1 MKHRLAALLS
11 LLWLLAW
18 GQNTTALGQ
27 ESTGRLIV
35 SPDGPYTTIAAAL
48 AAAHD
53 GDMIEVHGGTYQA
66 PLVVE
71 KSVYL
76 EGISWPVI
84 DGGGKGLV
92 VSLGAPDITF
102 RGFVVR
108 GSGIEPDRNHAG
120 ITATAPGVLI
130 ENNRLEDVLF
140 GIFLAESEN
149 SVVRG
154 NDVTSKAE
162 YDVGRKGD
170 GIRLWYSP
178 GVTVEGNSIH
188 DTRDMVV
195 WYSSDVVIRNNTI
208 RNSRYGVH
216 LMYCDGA
223 EISGNHLLDNSVGIY
238 VMYSN
243 DVRLQRNLLRGQRG
257 PSGYALGF
265 KDADNITVTE
275 NVLVDNRAGAY
286 LDGMPFSPQGF
297 GHFEGNILAFNDAGI
312 MMQPAVRGN
321 VFSNNTFWENSSQ
334 VSIQGGGAVGANTW
348 EGNTWSDY
356 AGFDADGDG
365 LGDVPYRAERFFESL
380 TDREPRL
387 QALAYSPAAQ
397 AIEFAGRSFPIIR
410 PQPKLTDTMPRLQP
424 LPIPAFARPAATS
437 PWPTVA
443 AAVGLLSIGVLGGVL
458 ATGYKRR
465 TTLRRSTAAQGAQC
479 RLDDNR
485 PVTLPSRTQ
494 DQPQG
499 RGGNNNKELPMS
511 NSQSP
516 IANRQFPIQVNSV
529 SKRYGT
535 VQALD
540 EVSFAAKEGQA
551 LALWGENGAG
561 KTTLLKAILGLID
574 FDGSLEIEGHDAK
587 QAGKLARRR
596 IGYVPQEAIFYDWP
610 VQATME
616 FYAHLKGTGNLR
628 PPSERI
634 PALLTRLGLA
644 EHADKPVPALSGGL
658 KQRLALAIALLA
670 DPPVLLLDEP
680 TTNLDAQARRDY
692 LALLAGLRLEGKTI
706 IFASHRLEEVLALA
720 DQVLLLEQGQLL
732 EIIGPQAL
740 QVRLAPEVE
749 LTLWVAEGQRP
760 AALVHLQQAGL
771 ATHLNGRGT
780 VVVRVHNNQKVMPL
794 QTLQS
799 KGISVKDFEVE

>member
-1 MKHRLAALLS
+1 MKHHLAALLG

-27 ESTGRLIV
+27 ESAGRLVV
-35 SPDGPYTTIAAAL
+35 SPNGPYTTIPAAL
-48 AAAHD
+48 AAARD
-53 GDMIEVHGGTYQA
+53 GDTIEVHGGTYQA

-71 KSVYL
+71 RSVHL
-76 EGISWPVI
+76 EGVDWPVI
-84 DGGGKGLV
+84 DGGGRGLV
-92 VSLGAPDITF
+92 VSLAAPDITF

-108 GSGIEPDRNHAG
+108 GSGVEPDRNHAG
-120 ITATAPGVLI
+120 ITASAAGVLI

-154 NDVTSKAE
+154 NDITSKAQ
-162 YDVGRKGD
+162 YDAGRKGD

-178 GVTVEGNSIH
+178 GVTVESNTVH
-188 DTRDMVV
+188 ETRDIVV
-195 WYSSDVVIRNNTI
+195 WYSSDVVLRNNVI

-243 DVRLQRNLLRGQRG
+243 DVLVHRNLLRGQRG

-265 KDADNITVTE
+265 KDADNVTITE

-297 GHFEGNILAFNDAGI
+297 GRFEGNILAFNDAGI

-334 VSIQGGGAVGANTW
+334 VSIQGGGAVGANIW

-365 LGDVPYRAERFFESL
+365 RGDVPYRAERFFESL

-410 PQPKLTDTMPRLQP
+410 PQPKVTDLGPRLQP
-424 LPIPAFARPAATS
+424 LPIPAFARPASPS
-437 PWPTVA
+437 PWPMLA
-443 AAVGLLSIGVLGGVL
+443 AAVALLGIGAICGFLAFGNRRP
-458 ATGYKRR
+458 ATGD
-465 TTLRRSTAAQGAQC
+465 S
-479 RLDDNR
+479 
-485 PVTLPSRTQ
+485 
-494 DQPQG
+494 
-499 RGGNNNKELPMS
+499 NKEQSMPNLQPPIS
-511 NSQSP
+511 NLRSLVSNLQSP
-516 IANRQFPIQVNSV
+516 IHVDCV
-529 SKRYGT
+529 SKRYGAN
-535 VQALD
+535 QALD
-540 EVSFAAKEGQA
+540 QVSFLAELGQA

-574 FDGSLEIEGHDAK
+574 FEGSIQVEGHNVK
-587 QAGKLARRR
+587 QAGKLARRN
-596 IGYVPQEAIFYDWP
+596 IGYVPQEAIFYDWS

-628 PPSERI
+628 APTERI
-634 PALLTRLGLA
+634 SALLIRLGLA

-680 TTNLDAQARRDY
+680 TANLDAQARRDY
-692 LALLAGLRLEGKTI
+692 LALLASLRRDGKTL

-720 DQVLLLEQGQLL
+720 DQVLLLEQGRLL
-732 EIIGPQAL
+732 EIIRPQAL
-740 QVRLAPEVE
+740 QARLAPEVE

-760 AALVHLQQAGL
+760 AALAHLQQAGL
-771 ATHLNGRGT
+771 TTHLNGRGT
-780 VVVRVHNNQKVMPL
+780 VVVRVHNNRKVVPL
-794 QTLQS
+794 QTLHS